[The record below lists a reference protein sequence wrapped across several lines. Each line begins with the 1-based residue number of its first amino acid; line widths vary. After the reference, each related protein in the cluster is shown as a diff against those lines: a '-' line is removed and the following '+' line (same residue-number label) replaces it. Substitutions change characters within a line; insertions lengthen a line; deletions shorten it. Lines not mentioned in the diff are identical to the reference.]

1 MNRRLALKVVLASAL
16 APALAYA
23 DGRQRPPRGT
33 VTPQAGPGGVAQPA
47 ANDTGPAPFGQ
58 TGAIT
63 LADGA
68 VKLDVP
74 AGYYF
79 LPAPEALA
87 HLRRIN
93 ATVPAG
99 NVLGMIAPAGLRPI
113 DDGFW
118 GAVVSHNP
126 IGYVAAERADRFA
139 QSDFVQEVRDARP
152 TTQPRLESF
161 AVAPAFDGTRFGA
174 AWAEQFGA
182 KTAGARNLRHEQRL
196 LGRSGVAGLTID
208 AKPEQ
213 LAAVTA
219 AAPTM
224 FRMLSFAP
232 GRAYRDYV
240 AAQDGLPQFDLPS
253 LLTNKPRVL
262 PAAAPGA
269 PKTATPA
276 APPAGPTGTVQT
288 EGQAAPNPVATLVS
302 QPWFPWAA
310 ASLVGLAI
318 LPWLFRK
325 RRQDAE
331 YEIVET
337 RTVDSDGGD
346 DKKPAG
352 DPNLQP
358 KN

>member
-1 MNRRLALKVVLASAL
+1 MNRRLALKVVLGATL

-33 VTPQAGPGGVAQPA
+33 ITPQVGAAGTAQPA
-47 ANDTGPAPFGQ
+47 ANGSGPAPFGQ
-58 TGAIT
+58 TGQIT

-99 NVLGMIAPAGLRPI
+99 NVLGLLAPAGLRPI

-126 IGYVAAERADRFA
+126 TGYVAAERADRFA
-139 QSDFVQEVRDARP
+139 QADFVQEVRDARP
-152 TTQPRLESF
+152 TAQPRLEGF
-161 AVAPAFDGTRFGA
+161 AVAPTFDTTRYGA
-174 AWAEQFGA
+174 AWAEQFA
-182 KTAGARNLRHEQRL
+182 SKTAGARNLRHEQRL

-219 AAPTM
+219 AAPGM

-232 GRAYRDYV
+232 GRTYRDYD
-240 AAQDGLPQFDLPS
+240 AAKDGQPQFDLPS
-253 LLTNKPRVL
+253 LLTNKPRVT
-262 PAAAPGA
+262 PASAPGA
-269 PKTATPA
+269 PKTTAAPA
-276 APPAGPTGTVQT
+276 ATTAPSGTAEIQ
-288 EGQAAPNPVATLVS
+288 GQAAPNPVAGLVS

-310 ASLVGLAI
+310 AGLVGLAI

-325 RRQDAE
+325 RRDDAE
-331 YEIVET
+331 YEIVES
-337 RTVDSDGGD
+337 RSVDGAAGD
-346 DKKPAG
+346 EKKPQA